1 MEQSGEATSNRS
13 PQKRGRTLA
22 VTLAAITVLVAVYS
36 VTADFLRTRPMRTEP
51 PDRPIEV
58 GADGYVSSDN
68 CRSCHPSEYR
78 SWYDS
83 YHRTMTQPA
92 TLDTVKGD
100 FENVKLELDGGRYRL
115 QREGDDYWVEMNLA
129 GVVSRH
135 KIVLVTGSHHMQVYW
150 YPKGE
155 QRALARVPFTFL
167 LGGVGWVPFR
177 SVFVRPPDELRPV
190 QVQHTG
196 TGSWN
201 DTCLNCHTTHGRPR
215 IGFDGSYDT
224 QVAEFGIACESCHGP
239 SEEHIKANRS
249 PFRRYAQYLKPVTDP
264 TITQP
269 KALAQQ
275 PASEV
280 CAHCHGIYQFRDV
293 DAVRNW
299 KKSGFDY
306 RPGGNH
312 EETQY
317 LFQPSLSEQ
326 EPIVE
331 HIMNNDPDLVTS
343 YFWSDGK
350 ARSSARE
357 YNDMIE
363 TGCYKRGDMTCMSCH
378 SMHKGADDTRSVE
391 TWANDQL
398 LPQMNGDQACLQCH
412 DSYAKKVE
420 AHTHHQVQSEGSSCY
435 NCHMPHTDYGLLKT
449 QRDHDIDS
457 PDVAASVSTGRP
469 NACNLCHLDQTLEW
483 TAGHLSEWYDIEFP
497 ELNADQR
504 EVSGSVLWALT
515 GDPGVRAIMASA
527 MSWQSA
533 REATKGDWMVPFLGV
548 LMDDP
553 YDAVRHIAV
562 RSLRTFQDFEKFEFD
577 SVPRPHERNPV
588 VPRIIDI
595 FSTRGRHPAITPQ
608 MLLTPE
614 GALNESE
621 VNRLIQQ
628 RDPSPFVVY
637 E

>member
-1 MEQSGEATSNRS
+1 MEPSREVPSNRL
-13 PQKRGRTLA
+13 PRKHGRTLV
-22 VTLAAITVLVAVYS
+22 VTLAAMIVLAAVYS

-51 PDRPIEV
+51 DDRPIEV
-58 GADGYVSSDN
+58 AADGYISSDN
-68 CRSCHPSEYR
+68 CRSCHPSEYN
-78 SWYDS
+78 SWYGS

-100 FENVKLELDGGRYRL
+100 FEKVELELDGNRYLLR
-115 QREGDDYWVEMNLA
+115 RVGDEYWVEMNQA
-129 GVVSRH
+129 GVESRH
-135 KIVLVTGSHHMQVYW
+135 QIVLVTGSHHMQVYW

-155 QRALARVPFTFL
+155 QRALSRVPFTFL
-167 LGGVGWVPFR
+167 LGVGWVPFR
-177 SVFVRPPDELRPV
+177 SVFVRPPDENRPV

-239 SEEHIKANRS
+239 SEDHIRINRS
-249 PFRRYAQYLKPVTDP
+249 PLRRYAQYLKSVTDP

-269 KALAQQ
+269 KVLSQKL
-275 PASEV
+275 ASEV
-280 CAHCHGIYQFRDV
+280 CAHCHGIFQFRDV

-299 KKSGFDY
+299 KKSGFEY
-306 RPGGNH
+306 RPGGSH
-312 EETQY
+312 EKSQY
-317 LFQPSLSEQ
+317 LFQPSLAEE

-331 HIMNNDPDLVTS
+331 HIMKNDPGLVNS

-363 TGCYKRGDMTCMSCH
+363 TGCYKRGEMTCMSCH
-378 SMHKGADDTRSVE
+378 SMHKKADDTRSLKI
-391 TWANDQL
+391 WANDQL
-398 LPQMNGDQACLQCH
+398 SPDMDGDQACLQCH
-412 DSYAKKVE
+412 DSYAKNVE
-420 AHTHHQVQSEGSSCY
+420 SHTHHQIQSEGSRCY
-435 NCHMPHTDYGLLKT
+435 NCHMPKTDYGLLKT
-449 QRDHDIDS
+449 QRDHYIDS
-457 PDVAASVSTGRP
+457 PGVAESVSTGRP
-469 NACNLCHLDQTLEW
+469 NACNLCHLDRTLEW
-483 TAGHLSEWYDIEFP
+483 TAGRLSEWYNIESP
-497 ELNADQR
+497 ELDADER
-504 EVSGSVLWALT
+504 EVSASVLWALS

-527 MSWQSA
+527 MGWQPA
-533 REATKGDWMVPFLGV
+533 REASKGDWMVPFLGV

-562 RSLRTFQDFEKFEFD
+562 RSLRTFQDFEKIDFD
-577 SVPRPHERNPV
+577 SISRPHDRNLV
-588 VPRIIDI
+588 VPQIVDI
-595 FSTRGRHPAITPQ
+595 FSARGRHPQITPQ

-614 GALNESE
+614 GALNDSE
-621 VNRLIQQ
+621 VTRLIQQ